1 MSIYGNLFTLPSRPT
16 VKYSVLREEEEE
28 LGVDWLVQF
37 ELQPDEF
44 DDSFDS
50 DYREE
55 VVITAV
61 DIETANKYA
70 QQYIRT
76 MQLKSETAD
85 AWKNATVVSID
96 KQ

>member
-1 MSIYGNLFTLPSRPT
+1 MSIYGNLFTLPSKPT
-16 VKYSVLREEEEE
+16 VKYSVLREGEE

-37 ELQPDEF
+37 ELQPEEF
-44 DDSFDS
+44 DDAFDS
-50 DYREE
+50 NYREE

-85 AWKNATVVSID
+85 AWKNAVVVSID